1 MPKCSYCNKFF
12 NDRQALGNHTRKHM
26 YDSDEDLPLSN
37 QSDHRDIQNLRDY
50 DCRDQLPTNKKI
62 KLDICIEQNLINN
75 QENSIDIQHF
85 DIHSLSN
92 ERSIEFNEEF
102 VVSDEES
109 QESAD
114 EESTDEESADGESAD
129 EESADGE
136 SANGES
142 AGEESV
148 TSDLSYITD
157 IDINENV
164 EYDAIFNGIPHNPE
178 DIRQEFPSEE
188 YAEFMYMITR
198 FRAQDSLANAF
209 IQFFNKYSKCKDKP
223 LPSTSQAG

>member
-12 NDRQALGNHTRKHM
+12 DDRQALGNHTRKHM

-37 QSDHRDIQNLRDY
+37 QSDHRDIQNLRDH

-85 DIHSLSN
+85 DIYSLSN

-114 EESTDEESADGESAD
+114 EESTD

-164 EYDAIFNGIPHNPE
+164 EYDAIFNGIP
-178 DIRQEFPSEE
+178 QS
-188 YAEFMYMITR
+188 A
-198 FRAQDSLANAF
+198 
-209 IQFFNKYSKCKDKP
+209 
-223 LPSTSQAG
+223 